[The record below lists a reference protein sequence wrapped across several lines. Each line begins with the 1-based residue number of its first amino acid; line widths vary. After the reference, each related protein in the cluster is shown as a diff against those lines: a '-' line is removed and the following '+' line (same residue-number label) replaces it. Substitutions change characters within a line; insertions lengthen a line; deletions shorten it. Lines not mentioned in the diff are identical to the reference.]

1 MLKWLSDVIR
11 HLFLQ
16 EGRAM
21 EHKNPIQSAERIFQ
35 ILEYIAEHG
44 QVGVVEIGSA
54 LGIHKSTVHR
64 MLSSLISMGYVR
76 QEEKT
81 GRYELSFK
89 LLRLSNKFLAN
100 IDMYS
105 ILHPYLE
112 RLAKECKETVHM
124 VQRSGNDVIYID
136 KVEPVGLR
144 DSSIRMASHIGL
156 LRPMYCS
163 AVGKAILA
171 ELPLEEVH
179 SIWAQSNPEKKTQ
192 YTITSLAQ
200 MEEELTRIRTCGYA
214 LDNEENE
221 IGVRCIAAAVADY
234 QNKVKYAFSVSAP
247 VSRMSDEKVLE
258 LSEYILQLKKD
269 LSKRLG
275 NT

>member
-1 MLKWLSDVIR
+1 
-11 HLFLQ
+11 
-16 EGRAM
+16 M
-21 EHKNPIQSAERIFQ
+21 ENKNPIQSAERIFQ
-35 ILEYIAEHG
+35 ILEYIAENG
-44 QVGVVEIGSA
+44 QVGVVEIGTA
-54 LGIHKSTVHR
+54 LDIHKSTVHR

-81 GRYELSFK
+81 GKYELSFK
-89 LLRLSNKFLAN
+89 LLKLSNNFLSH
-100 IDMYS
+100 IDIYS

-112 RLAKECKETVHM
+112 KLARECKETVHM
-124 VQRSGNDVIYID
+124 VQRSGNEVIYID
-136 KVEPVGLR
+136 KVEPVGPR

-171 ELPLEEVH
+171 ELPREEVH
-179 SIWAQSNPEKKTQ
+179 TIWSQSKPEKKTQ

-200 MEEELTRIRTCGYA
+200 LEEELDHIKACGYA

-234 QNKVKYAFSVSAP
+234 QGKVNYAFSVSAP
-247 VSRMSDEKVLE
+247 VSRMSDEKISE
-258 LSEYILQLKKD
+258 LSKYVLKLKKD
-269 LSKRLG
+269 LSSRLG
-275 NT
+275 NL